1 MEVNSKSYRSILN
14 FVRKTLRVMSILI
27 PPNLNK
33 QTNKTLFQKVQ
44 KPIILKS
51 WHWRELSSFNY
62 RTLELQSNTHE
73 FGVA

>member
-1 MEVNSKSYRSILN
+1 MKVNSKSYRSILN

-44 KPIILKS
+44 KPINLKS
-51 WHWRELSSFNY
+51 WHWHELSSFNY
-62 RTLELQSNTHE
+62 RTLELQSYTHK